1 MTTQATQIP
10 AGFEATKFHFKEI
23 KKDGVTVE
31 PKRASFET
39 AIPVANAQAIVDIM
53 FSDSESD
60 ERKEKL
66 LTYLA
71 RLHNEQVYKAAQAQI
86 NTKLASFG
94 DDLAAKT
101 AYVLSDADIDTSKL
115 DLWTLAYTE
124 PAQRGAGKQFSD
136 ELVAD
141 TIKSFIEFGVANF
154 KKADGDPVSRE
165 GLVKSADE
173 IFKNRFKNT
182 KSDKR
187 TIQLFKDRITL
198 WFAGIAPELQTAY
211 AAFTENLIGK
221 ADNYLNPSQE
231 STIGKFE

>member
-1 MTTQATQIP
+1 MSNQETKAP
-10 AGFEATKFHFKEI
+10 VTKFHFKEI
-23 KKDGVTVE
+23 KKDGVTIE

-39 AIPVANAQAIVDIM
+39 TIVPEVGAQNIVDII
-53 FSDSESD
+53 FSDTESD

-66 LTYLA
+66 LNYLA
-71 RLHNEQVYKAAQAQI
+71 RLHNDQVYKAAQLQI
-86 NTKLASFG
+86 GAKLASFG
-94 DDLAAKT
+94 DNLEAKI
-101 AYVLSDADIDTSKL
+101 AYVLTDADLDTSKL

-124 PAQRGAGKQFSD
+124 PAQRGGGKQFSD

-141 TIKSFIEFGVANF
+141 TIKSFVDFGVANF
-154 KKADGDPVSRE
+154 KKADGTPVSRE

-198 WFAGIAPELQTAY
+198 WFAGINPELQTAY
-211 AAFTENLIGK
+211 AAFAENLIGK
-221 ADNYLNPSQE
+221 ADNYLNPSNE
-231 STIGKFE
+231 SVIGKFE